1 MKNLI
6 LGIIIGLTCTACCI
20 AKDQSYINHMKV
32 ILTDKNYIYTTTVNT
47 EEGTYRIFT
56 VENKN
61 GNTNGIT
68 AIKIKWL
75 VYRFVLFSIF
85 DKFNSI
91 HYKVDRFFIMNAIF
105 LQIINYRFA
114 SINFLRLVT
123 NFIIQHKP

>member
-6 LGIIIGLTCTACCI
+6 FGIIIGLTCTACCI

-68 AIKIKWL
+68 AIKIK
-75 VYRFVLFSIF
+75 
-85 DKFNSI
+85 
-91 HYKVDRFFIMNAIF
+91 
-105 LQIINYRFA
+105 
-114 SINFLRLVT
+114 
-123 NFIIQHKP
+123 

>member
-56 VENKN
+56 EKNKN

-68 AIKIKWL
+68 AIKIK
-75 VYRFVLFSIF
+75 
-85 DKFNSI
+85 
-91 HYKVDRFFIMNAIF
+91 
-105 LQIINYRFA
+105 
-114 SINFLRLVT
+114 
-123 NFIIQHKP
+123 